1 MNYKIAVILG
11 DGIGLEV
18 IPMTVQVLESLMD
31 EGFSNSNLQF
41 SFEYGEIGYEIFK
54 KTGRSVPQETLEMI
68 RRSDACLCGPTTTPP
83 GIANYKSAILT
94 IRQALNLFANVR
106 PIKSYPGVD
115 CIRKNAD
122 LVIVRENTEG
132 IYSGIGWR
140 SAETAFNLR
149 IITRQATENI
159 AKYAFELAK
168 RRGKKLTF
176 ITKSNVIRES
186 CGLFRDVVL
195 GVAKDF
201 PEVVV
206 QERLVDSMAMDL
218 IRKTD
223 EFDVILTPNL
233 FGDILSDEAAALVG
247 GLGLVPSANIGYNHA
262 LFQPV
267 HGTAPDIAG
276 KGIANPIAAVL
287 SAKMM
292 LDHLGEKEVA
302 DALMVAVSKVL
313 IDRKVLP
320 YDLGGNSTT
329 KQVAD
334 AIRSN
339 L

>member
-18 IPMTVQVLESLMD
+18 IPVAVRVLESLMD

-41 SFEYGEIGYEIFK
+41 SFKYGKIGYEIFK
-54 KTGRSVPQETLEMI
+54 KTGRSVTQEVLEMV
-68 RRSDACLCGPTTTPP
+68 RKSDAYLCGPTTTPP
-83 GIANYKSAILT
+83 GIAGYKSAILT

-115 CIRKNAD
+115 CLRKDAD

-159 AKYAFELAK
+159 AKYAFDLAM
-168 RRGKKLTF
+168 RRCKKLIF
-176 ITKSNVIRES
+176 VTKSNVIRES
-186 CGLFRDVVL
+186 CGLFREVVL
-195 GVAKDF
+195 SVAKDF
-201 PEVVV
+201 PEVIVK
-206 QERLVDSMAMDL
+206 ERLVDSMAMEL

-247 GLGLVPSANIGYNHA
+247 GLGLVPSANIGYSHA

-276 KGIANPIAAVL
+276 KGVANPIAAVL
-287 SAKMM
+287 STKMM
-292 LDHLGEKEVA
+292 LDHFGEKEAA
-302 DALMVAVSKVL
+302 DSVMAAVTKVL

-329 KQVAD
+329 EQVAN
-334 AIRSN
+334 AIKSN

>member
-1 MNYKIAVILG
+1 MNYKITVILG

-18 IPMTVQVLESLMD
+18 IPQAVRVLESLMD
-31 EGFSNSNLQF
+31 AGSFSSNFHF

-54 KTGRSVPQETLEMI
+54 KTGRSVPQEVLDMI

-83 GIANYKSAILT
+83 GIVGYKSAIIT
-94 IRQALNLFANVR
+94 IRQALNLYANVR

-115 CIRKNAD
+115 CLRKDTD

-132 IYSGIGWR
+132 LYSGIGWR

-149 IITRQATENI
+149 VITRQATEKI
-159 AKYAFELAK
+159 AKYAFDLAM
-168 RRGKKLTF
+168 RRKKKLIF
-176 ITKSNVIRES
+176 VTKSNVIRES
-186 CGLFRDVVL
+186 CGLFREVVL
-195 GVAKDF
+195 NVAKDF
-201 PEVVV
+201 PEVMV
-206 QERLVDSMAMDL
+206 EEHLVDSMAMEL
-218 IRKTD
+218 IRKTN
-223 EFDVILTPNL
+223 EFDLLLTPNL

-247 GLGLVPSANIGYNHA
+247 GLGLVPSANIGYSHA

-287 SAKMM
+287 STKMM
-292 LDHLGEKEVA
+292 LDHLGEKEAA
-302 DALMVAVSKVL
+302 DYVEAAIIKVL
-313 IDRKVLP
+313 TDRRIIT

-334 AIRSN
+334 AIISN